1 MMLGCC
7 EKHLGGQSSESAPMR
22 VQTHPLS
29 IKALPP
35 PPTWDRDH
43 IVWCANNCLVEPQVG
58 CPAGAERI
66 Q

>member
-7 EKHLGGQSSESAPMR
+7 EKQLGGQSSESAPMR
-22 VQTHPLS
+22 IHTNLLS

-35 PPTWDRDH
+35 PRNLGPRAHGVLCSLSGGTSAGMPS
-43 IVWCANNCLVEPQVG
+43 WCSK
-58 CPAGAERI
+58 I